1 MEVVKK
7 TDSYTIIKKRSG
19 RFGVKHK
26 NGRWINGDEKTKVLL
41 AEGLIKAPAPKEVA
55 AEAGPDTTTE
65 EVGAQ

>member
-1 MEVVKK
+1 MQVVKK

-19 RFGVKHK
+19 RYGVKHK
-26 NGRWINGDEKTKVLL
+26 NGRWLNGDEKVKVLL

-55 AEAGPDTTTE
+55 ADDAPTTSTE